1 MPLRQRLKIHSIA
14 GLLMLTFSL
23 NLLAQD
29 AQANVCQQPPTHAEL
44 ARIGD
49 LIYRNECNRQR
60 QCLVDWNLG
69 ESFPSL
75 GIGHFI
81 WYPANLDQGYTES
94 FPLLIQHLRRSKTPL
109 PEWLEQLQPFD
120 APWPDRNEFIRSA
133 NSSNI
138 ETLRQ
143 FLEQHTA
150 EQTEFMMQ
158 RFQLALPQLVEHTA
172 PPQQP
177 TLLQKLDA
185 LCSTPRGWYGL
196 IDYVNFKGE
205 GLAAG
210 ETYQGQGW
218 GLLQVLQ
225 NMDDSP
231 SPNDAFAQSAANI
244 LTRRAELAPKPIEK
258 QQWLPGWLKRVH
270 SYRGQAMLD

>member
-1 MPLRQRLKIHSIA
+1 MRLQKPFTLHTIVGLLVLAVSIHS
-14 GLLMLTFSL
+14 
-23 NLLAQD
+23 
-29 AQANVCQQPPTHAEL
+29 QALPPQPNVCQQPPSRSAL
-44 ARIGD
+44 IRIGD
-49 LIYRNECNRQR
+49 WIYRNECNRQR
-60 QCLVDWNLG
+60 QCLVDWNQG

-94 FPLLIQHLRRSKTPL
+94 FPQLIQYLRSRNAPIPK
-109 PEWLEQLQPFD
+109 WLERLHPFD
-120 APWPDRNEFIRSA
+120 APWPNRNEFIGSA
-133 NSSNI
+133 NSENI
-138 ETLRQ
+138 EILRQ

-158 RFQLALPQLVEHTA
+158 RLQLALPRLVEHTA
-172 PPQQP
+172 PPQRR

-185 LCSTPRGWYGL
+185 LCNTSRGWYGL

-205 GLAAG
+205 GLTAG

-225 NMDDSP
+225 NMDESS

-244 LTRRAELAPKPIEK
+244 LTRRAALAPKPIE
-258 QQWLPGWLKRVH
+258 QQKWLPGWLKRVN
-270 SYRGQAMLD
+270 SYRGEAMLD